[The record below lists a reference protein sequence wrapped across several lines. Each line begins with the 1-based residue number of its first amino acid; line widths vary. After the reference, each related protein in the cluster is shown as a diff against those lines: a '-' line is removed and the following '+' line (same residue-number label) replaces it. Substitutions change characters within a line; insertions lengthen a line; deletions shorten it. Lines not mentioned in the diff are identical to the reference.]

1 MSAWLDTVS
10 SLKVKLGLLVAA
22 SVVTAVLLTLLGS
35 AADVPAAL
43 VLPVSVALALG
54 VTQLLAAGMVAPLR
68 RMTEVS
74 RAMARGDYSGRVRT
88 TATDEVGQ
96 LAAAFNRMAE
106 DLATVDRER
115 RDLIATVSHELRT
128 PLTAMTALLENLA
141 DGVVPADSDHLAAAL
156 DEAQRL
162 GRLVEDLLQLSRLE
176 AGVVHLDRQEVAL
189 RALVEESVVQ
199 VLAAGRPLTVTI
211 DLGEDVVVV
220 ADPARLR
227 QLLVNVLDNAA
238 RHAPADTT
246 VRVTGEA
253 DHGAWWLEVTDDG
266 GGVAPEDR
274 ERVFERFGTDGA
286 GGTGLGLAVARW
298 VAQLHGGTLRFL
310 DPADGS
316 RRPAPARGGH
326 ARPPAGPLPDPSPTG
341 TTLEPVHEPAHE
353 PAHEPVHEPAQEPAM
368 TTTTPPPAQP
378 SHPPASAALVRQQPG
393 LDGLFG
399 RFWPERGLPSG
410 FRTVV
415 AAAGAG
421 LVAGFALSFTDV
433 GITWTLVA
441 IVCGAAALATA
452 RRRREPWTLLCAGLA
467 LLLVLPLTLLDAW
480 WLRPLC
486 IVAATA
492 VFLCGV
498 TGARTLPGIILSGLA
513 WPLASLRGLPW
524 FGRSLRL
531 AGNGSRTPAVVR
543 TTAWSLLGLG
553 VFGTI
558 FASANPVFGSWVDQ
572 LVPNL
577 TFNDLVGRAFLACFV
592 FAATLGA
599 AYLALNPADVEVL
612 GGHRP
617 SALANRFEWLVPV
630 LVVDAVFVAF
640 IAAQAR
646 ALLGGRDYIEATTGL
661 TYADYVH
668 QGFGQLTLATAL
680 TVLVVWVAARRAGGT
695 PEDRRWLLGSLGL
708 LCALTLLV
716 VASALRGMAVYQDAY
731 GFTTLRLFV
740 DVFEGWLGFVVLA
753 IMVAGVAGLGRW
765 LPRIA
770 LVSGAVA
777 LVGLAAINPDA
788 WVAERNLDRYDA
800 TGRLDVRYLQT
811 LSADAAPVIAE
822 RLPRDVARCVL
833 LELPVSSLREET
845 IDDPRAWN
853 LSRSRAVDA
862 VARIGLAPAPDG
874 AASGSDISFEECGG
888 VWEAFGE

>member
-1 MSAWLDTVS
+1 MSTALDTVS

-35 AADVPAAL
+35 AAHVSPLL

-74 RAMARGDYSGRVRT
+74 RAMARGDYTGRVRT

-96 LAAAFNRMAE
+96 LAAAFNTMAE

-141 DGVVPADSDHLAAAL
+141 DDVVPADADHLGAAL
-156 DEAQRL
+156 EEAQRL
-162 GRLVEDLLQLSRLE
+162 GRLVDDLLQLSRLE
-176 AGVVHLDRQEVAL
+176 AGVVDLDRQDVAL
-189 RALVEESVVQ
+189 RTLVEQSVAQ
-199 VLAAGRPLTVTI
+199 VTSAGRPGAFAVGVAEEL
-211 DLGEDVVVV
+211 VVPG
-220 ADPARLR
+220 DPARLQ
-227 QLLVNVLDNAA
+227 QLLVNVLDNAG
-238 RHAPADTT
+238 RHAPLGTQ
-246 VRVTGEA
+246 VRVAAGTAPG
-253 DHGAWWLEVTDDG
+253 GWWLEVTDDG

-310 DPADGS
+310 DPAGGS
-316 RRPAPARGGH
+316 GARLRLDVPDVADRP
-326 ARPPAGPLPDPSPTG
+326 RPSDVPPSAVPTAPSPT
-341 TTLEPVHEPAHE
+341 
-353 PAHEPVHEPAQEPAM
+353 QEPAM
-368 TTTTPPPAQP
+368 TATAPPPTPPGPARP
-378 SHPPASAALVRQQPG
+378 QPG

-399 RFWPERGLPSG
+399 RFWPESGVPSG
-410 FRTVV
+410 LGTV
-415 AAAGAG
+415 AASATAG

-441 IVCGAAALATA
+441 VVSGAAALATA
-452 RRRREPWTLLCAGLA
+452 RRRREPWTLACAGLA
-467 LLLVLPLTLLDAW
+467 LLLVLPLTLLDASW
-480 WLRPLC
+480 IHLLC
-486 IVAATA
+486 LLAAA
-492 VFLCGV
+492 GVFLCGV
-498 TGARTLPGIILSGLA
+498 TGARTMPGILLSGIS

-531 AGNGSRTPAVVR
+531 AGTGSRTPALVR
-543 TTAWSLLGLG
+543 TIAWSLLGLG

-577 TFNDLVGRAFLACFV
+577 TFNDLVGRAFLTCFV

-599 AYLALNPADVEVL
+599 AYLALNPSDVEVL
-612 GGHRP
+612 GDRRP
-617 SALANRFEWLVPV
+617 APLANRFEWLVPV
-630 LVVDAVFVAF
+630 LVVDGVFLAF

-646 ALLGGRDYIEATTGL
+646 ALIGGRDYIEATTGL
-661 TYADYVH
+661 TYADFVH

-680 TVLVVWVAARRAGGT
+680 TVLVVWVASRRAGAST
-695 PEDRRWLLGSLGL
+695 EDRRWLFASLGL
-708 LCALTLLV
+708 LCLLTLLV
-716 VASALRGMAVYQDAY
+716 VASALRGMSVYQDAY

-753 IMVAGVAGLGRW
+753 IMVAGVAGRGSW
-765 LPRIA
+765 LPRVA

-777 LVGLAAINPDA
+777 LLGLAAINPDA
-788 WVAERNLDRYDA
+788 WVAGRNLDRYEA
-800 TGRLDVRYLQT
+800 TGDLDVSYLQS
-811 LSADAAPVIAE
+811 LSADAAPVIVD
-822 RLPRDVARCVL
+822 RLPADVSRCVL
-833 LELPVSSLREET
+833 QLLPYNSLDPE
-845 IDDPRAWN
+845 ILDDARAWN
-853 LSRSRAVDA
+853 LGRSRAQHAVEQVD
-862 VARIGLAPAPDG
+862 LAPLPRTSDDECADVW
-874 AASGSDISFEECGG
+874 AAFAE
-888 VWEAFGE
+888 

>member
-1 MSAWLDTVS
+1 MSTPRSTPLDAVT
-10 SLKVKLGLLVAA
+10 SLKVKLGLLVVA
-22 SVVTAVLLTLLGS
+22 SVVVAVLLTLLGA
-35 AADVPAAL
+35 AADVSLLL

-54 VTQLLAAGMVAPLR
+54 VTQLLAAGMVAPLH

-88 TATDEVGQ
+88 SATDEVGQ

-141 DGVVPADSDHLAAAL
+141 DGVVPADSDHLRAAL
-156 DEAQRL
+156 DEAERL
-162 GRLVEDLLQLSRLE
+162 GRLVDDLLQLSRLE
-176 AGVVHLDRQEVAL
+176 AGVVELDREPVTL
-189 RALVEESVVQ
+189 RSLVEESVGQ
-199 VLAAGRPLTVTI
+199 VAAAGRTGTFDVTVPA
-211 DLGEDVVVV
+211 DMVVQ

-227 QLLVNVLDNAA
+227 QLLVNVLDNAG
-238 RHAPADTT
+238 RHAPAGTA
-246 VRVTGEA
+246 VRVGG
-253 DHGAWWLEVTDDG
+253 GAEDAHWWLEVTDDG

-274 ERVFERFGTDGA
+274 ERVFERFGTDGG

-310 DPADGS
+310 DPDAGRGARLRLDVTGDTVPVPS
-316 RRPAPARGGH
+316 RVQAPAVTT
-326 ARPPAGPLPDPSPTG
+326 APVPPPTG
-341 TTLEPVHEPAHE
+341 
-353 PAHEPVHEPAQEPAM
+353 
-368 TTTTPPPAQP
+368 QP
-378 SHPPASAALVRQQPG
+378 YSRQRSQPE
-393 LDGLFG
+393 LANLFG
-399 RFWPERGLPSG
+399 EFWPEVGLPSG
-410 FRTVV
+410 LRTV
-415 AAAGAG
+415 AAAAAAG
-421 LVAGFALSFTDV
+421 LVAGVALSFTAV

-441 IVCGAAALATA
+441 VTCGVAALLTA
-452 RRRREPWTLLCAGLA
+452 RRRREPWTVLCSALA
-467 LLLVLPLTLLDAW
+467 LLLVLPMTLLDAW
-480 WLRPLC
+480 WVQMLGL
-486 IVAATA
+486 VAAAA

-498 TGARTLPGIILSGLA
+498 TGARTLPGILLSGMS

-524 FGRSLRL
+524 FGRSLRI
-531 AGNGSRTPAVVR
+531 AGTGSRTPALVR
-543 TTAWSLLGLG
+543 TAFWSLLGLG

-558 FASANPVFGSWVDQ
+558 FASANPVFGSWVDE

-599 AYLALNPADVEVL
+599 AYLALNPAQVESL
-612 GGHRP
+612 GDRRP
-617 SALANRFEWLVPV
+617 TPLANRFEWLVPV

-646 ALLGGRDYIEATTGL
+646 ALVGGRDYIETTTGL

-680 TVLVVWVAARRAGGT
+680 TVLVVWVAARRAGST
-695 PEDRRWLLGSLGL
+695 AEDRRWLLVSLGL

-753 IMVAGVAGLGRW
+753 IMVAGVLGRAVW

-777 LVGLAAINPDA
+777 LIGLAAINPDA
-788 WVAERNLDRYDA
+788 WVAGRNLDRYDA
-800 TGRLDVRYLQT
+800 TGKVDLTYLQS
-811 LSADAAPVIAE
+811 LSADATPVIAE
-822 RLPRDVARCVL
+822 RLPADVAGCVL
-833 LELPVSSLREET
+833 QYHPANQLRPEVLE
-845 IDDPRAWN
+845 DARAWN
-853 LSRSRAVDA
+853 LGRSRAEDA
-862 VARIGLAPAPDG
+862 LDRVALPS
-874 AASGSDISFEECGG
+874 ASGRGDQCSG
-888 VWEAFGE
+888 VWTAYAE

>member
-10 SLKVKLGLLVAA
+10 SLKAKLGLLVVA

-35 AADVPAAL
+35 AADVPPLL

-74 RAMARGDYSGRVRT
+74 RAMARGDYTGRVRT
-88 TATDEVGQ
+88 SATDEVGQ

-141 DGVVPADSDHLAAAL
+141 DQVVPADPQHLAAAL
-156 DEAQRL
+156 EEAQRL

-176 AGVVHLDRQEVAL
+176 AGVVDLDRQDVAL
-189 RALVEESVVQ
+189 RALVEDSVAQ
-199 VLAAGRPLTVTI
+199 VRATGRDGDVAI
-211 DLGEDVVVV
+211 DVADDLVV
-220 ADPARLR
+220 AGDPARLR
-227 QLLVNVLDNAA
+227 QLLVNVVDNAA
-238 RHAPADTT
+238 RHAPAETPVRLAAGTT
-246 VRVTGEA
+246 DGS
-253 DHGAWWLEVTDDG
+253 WWLEVADDG

-298 VAQLHGGTLRFL
+298 VAQLHDGTLRFL
-310 DPADGS
+310 DPESGHGARLRLEVPSGAT
-316 RRPAPARGGH
+316 RTAPTPAP
-326 ARPPAGPLPDPSPTG
+326 
-341 TTLEPVHEPAHE
+341 
-353 PAHEPVHEPAQEPAM
+353 
-368 TTTTPPPAQP
+368 TTTPPPAP
-378 SHPPASAALVRQQPG
+378 SPFPSPEPPVSAAGQQAG

-399 RFWPERGLPSG
+399 RFWPDRGGPHGL
-410 FRTVV
+410 RTVA

-421 LVAGFALSFTDV
+421 LVAGIALSFTAV

-441 IVCGAAALATA
+441 LTCGAAALATA
-452 RRRREPWTLLCAGLA
+452 RRRREPWTLLCTGLA
-467 LLLVLPLTLLDAW
+467 VLLVLPMTLLDAW
-480 WLRPLC
+480 WVQMLGLV
-486 IVAATA
+486 VAAA

-498 TGARTLPGIILSGLA
+498 TGARTMPGILLSGVA

-524 FGRSLRL
+524 FGRSLRI
-531 AGNGSRTPAVVR
+531 AGTGSRTPAVVR
-543 TTAWSLLGLG
+543 TTVWSLLGLA

-612 GGHRP
+612 GGRRP

-630 LVVDAVFVAF
+630 LVVDAVFIAF

-646 ALLGGRDYIEATTGL
+646 ALIGGRDYIEATTGL

-680 TVLVVWVAARRAGGT
+680 TVLVVWIASRRAGDDAG
-695 PEDRRWLLGSLGL
+695 DRRWLLGSLGL

-716 VASALRGMAVYQDAY
+716 VASALRGMSVYQDAY

-753 IMVAGVAGLGRW
+753 IMVAGVAGRGAW

-777 LVGLAAINPDA
+777 LVGLAAVNPDA
-788 WVAERNLDRYDA
+788 WVAGRNLDRWEA
-800 TGRLDVRYLQT
+800 TDDLDLRYLQT
-811 LSADAAPVIAE
+811 LSADAAPVIAD
-822 RLPRDVARCVL
+822 RLPADVARCVL
-833 LELPVSSLREET
+833 QDLPYDEMRAEAL
-845 IDDPRAWN
+845 DDPRAWN
-853 LSRSRAVDA
+853 LGRSRAEGPLADL
-862 VARIGLAPAPDG
+862 GLLPVPAG
-874 AASGSDISFEECGG
+874 SAYGSGLGEECAG
-888 VWEAFGE
+888 VWTAFGE

>member
-1 MSAWLDTVS
+1 MSARTPTPLDTVS

-22 SVVTAVLLTLLGS
+22 SVVVAVLLSLLGS
-35 AADVPAAL
+35 AASVPPLL

-141 DGVVPADSDHLAAAL
+141 DGVVPADSEHLGAAL
-156 DEAQRL
+156 EEAQRL
-162 GRLVEDLLQLSRLE
+162 GRLVDDLLQLSRLE
-176 AGVVHLDRQEVAL
+176 AGVVELDHEQVVL
-189 RALVEESVVQ
+189 RSLVEESVAQ
-199 VLAAGRPLTVTI
+199 VAAAGRTGAFDVTVPA
-211 DLGEDVVVV
+211 DLEVEG
-220 ADPARLR
+220 DPARLR
-227 QLLVNVLDNAA
+227 QLLVNVLDNAG
-238 RHAPADTT
+238 RHAPSGTT
-246 VRVTGEA
+246 VHVSGGA
-253 DHGAWWLEVTDDG
+253 DPRGGGCWWLEVADEG

-274 ERVFERFGTDGA
+274 ERVFERFGTDGG

-310 DPADGS
+310 DPASGRGARLRLEVAPVDERPGATGVPGS
-316 RRPAPARGGH
+316 TAQVVPTAA
-326 ARPPAGPLPDPSPTG
+326 ATAEPLRA
-341 TTLEPVHEPAHE
+341 EPELAH
-353 PAHEPVHEPAQEPAM
+353 
-368 TTTTPPPAQP
+368 
-378 SHPPASAALVRQQPG
+378 
-393 LDGLFG
+393 LFG
-399 RFWPERGLPSG
+399 AFWPEPSLPSG
-410 FRTVV
+410 LPTVV
-415 AAAGAG
+415 AAAVAG
-421 LVAGFALSFTDV
+421 LVAGVALSFTAP

-441 IVCGAAALATA
+441 VTCGAAAFLTA
-452 RRRREPWTLLCAGLA
+452 RRRREPWTLLCTSLA
-467 LLLVLPLTLLDAW
+467 VLLVLPLTLLDAW
-480 WLRPLC
+480 WIQVLGLLG
-486 IVAATA
+486 ATA

-498 TGARTLPGIILSGLA
+498 TGARTLPGILLSGMS

-531 AGNGSRTPAVVR
+531 AGTGSHTPAVVR
-543 TTAWSLLGLG
+543 TAFWSLLGLG

-558 FASANPVFGSWVDQ
+558 FASANEVFGSWVDE

-592 FAATLGA
+592 FAVTLGA
-599 AYLALNPADVEVL
+599 AYLALNPSDVETL
-612 GGHRP
+612 SRRRP
-617 SALANRFEWLVPV
+617 APLVNRFEWLVPV
-630 LVVDAVFVAF
+630 LVVDAVFIAF

-646 ALLGGRDYIEATTGL
+646 ALIGGRDYVESNTRAL

-680 TVLVVWVAARRAGGT
+680 TVLVVWLAARRAGRT
-695 PEDRRWLLGSLGL
+695 PEDRRWLLASLGL

-716 VASALRGMAVYQDAY
+716 VASALRGMAIYQDAY

-753 IMVAGVAGLGRW
+753 IMVAGLLGHARW

-777 LVGLAAINPDA
+777 LIGLAAINPEA
-788 WVAERNLDRYDA
+788 WVAGRNLDRYDA
-800 TGRLDVRYLQT
+800 TGKLDLFYLQT
-811 LSADAAPVIAE
+811 LSADATPVIVD
-822 RLPRDVARCVL
+822 RLPDDVAACVVRVVTL
-833 LELPVSSLREET
+833 SSL
-845 IDDPRAWN
+845 DPEVLEDARAWN
-853 LSRSRAVDA
+853 LGRSRAEDA
-862 VARIGLAPAPDG
+862 LTRLEAPPNG
-874 AASGSDISFEECGG
+874 PRGECTAD
-888 VWEAFGE
+888 WATFGE

>member
-1 MSAWLDTVS
+1 MSAWFDTVS
-10 SLKVKLGLLVAA
+10 SLKVKLGILVAA

-35 AADVPAAL
+35 AARVPALL

-74 RAMARGDYSGRVRT
+74 HAMARGDYSGRVRT
-88 TATDEVGQ
+88 TAADEVGQ

-128 PLTAMTALLENLA
+128 PLTAMTAVLENLA
-141 DGVVPADSDHLAAAL
+141 DGVVPADTDHLGAAL
-156 DEAQRL
+156 DEARRL
-162 GRLVEDLLQLSRLE
+162 GRLVEDVLQLSRLE
-176 AGVVHLDRQEVAL
+176 AGVVDLDRQDVAL
-189 RALVEESVVQ
+189 RGLVDDSVAQ
-199 VLAAGRPLTVTI
+199 VLAAGRRATITVDVAD
-211 DLGEDVVVV
+211 DLVVA

-246 VRVTGEA
+246 VRVAGGTDSAAGA
-253 DHGAWWLEVTDDG
+253 SPGAWWLEVADDG

-310 DPADGS
+310 DPVTGAGARLRLEVPAATPATS
-316 RRPAPARGGH
+316 R
-326 ARPPAGPLPDPSPTG
+326 PTS
-341 TTLEPVHEPAHE
+341 TPEHLK
-353 PAHEPVHEPAQEPAM
+353 EPAM
-368 TTTTPPPAQP
+368 ATTAPPPAHQP
-378 SHPPASAALVRQQPG
+378 DRAGTESRTSAAPLRQPG
-393 LDGLFG
+393 GLDSLFG
-399 RFWPERGLPSG
+399 RFWPEDGAPSG
-410 FRTVV
+410 LRTVV
-415 AAAGAG
+415 AAAAAGAF
-421 LVAGFALSFTDV
+421 AGFALSFNAI

-441 IVCGAAALATA
+441 IGCGVAALLTA
-452 RRRREPWTLLCAGLA
+452 RGRRDAWTLACSGLA
-467 LLLVLPLTLLDAW
+467 LLLVLPMTLLDAW
-480 WLRPLC
+480 WVQMLGLL
-486 IVAATA
+486 AATA
-492 VFLCGV
+492 VFLSGV
-498 TGARTLPGIILSGLA
+498 TGARTLTGILLTGIS

-531 AGNGSRTPAVVR
+531 AGTGSRTPAVVR

-612 GGHRP
+612 GGRRP
-617 SALANRFEWLVPV
+617 PALANRFEWLVPV

-646 ALLGGRDYIEATTGL
+646 ALVGGRDYIEATTGL
-661 TYADYVH
+661 TYADFVH

-680 TVLVVWVAARRAGGT
+680 TVLVVWVATRRAGST
-695 PEDRRWLLGSLGL
+695 PEDRRWLYASLGL

-753 IMVAGVAGLGRW
+753 IMVAGVTGLGRW

-770 LVSGAVA
+770 LASGAVA
-777 LVGLAAINPDA
+777 LIGLAAMNPDS
-788 WVAERNLDRYDA
+788 WVAGRNLDRYEATSKLDA
-800 TGRLDVRYLQT
+800 RYLQT

-822 RLPRDVARCVL
+822 RLPEDVARCVL
-833 LELPVSSLREET
+833 QDLPVSSLRPEAL
-845 IDDPRAWN
+845 DDPRAWN
-853 LSRSRAVDA
+853 LARSRAEAALTDL
-862 VARIGLAPAPDG
+862 GLDDEQRP
-874 AASGSDISFEECGG
+874 SSEECAG
-888 VWEAFGE
+888 VWAAFGE

>member
-1 MSAWLDTVS
+1 MNPDVSSRSSTPLDTVS

-35 AADVPAAL
+35 AASVSPLL

-88 TATDEVGQ
+88 SATDEVGQ

-141 DGVVPADSDHLAAAL
+141 DGVVPADPEHLGAAL
-156 DEAQRL
+156 EEAQRL
-162 GRLVEDLLQLSRLE
+162 GRLVDDLLQLSRLE
-176 AGVVHLDRQEVAL
+176 AGIVELDRANVPL
-189 RALVEESVVQ
+189 RALVEESVAQ
-199 VLAAGRPLTVTI
+199 VTAAGRTGSYGVAVPP
-211 DLGEDVVVV
+211 DLEVEGDQ
-220 ADPARLR
+220 ARLR
-227 QLLVNVLDNAA
+227 QLLVNVLDNAG
-238 RHAPADTT
+238 RHAPPGTE
-246 VRVTGEA
+246 VRVSG
-253 DHGAWWLEVTDDG
+253 GAAGGRWWLEVTDDG
-266 GGVAPEDR
+266 GGVAPQDR
-274 ERVFERFGTDGA
+274 ERVFERFGTDGG

-310 DPADGS
+310 DPESGRGARLRLEVPS
-316 RRPAPARGGH
+316 QRERRAPAI
-326 ARPPAGPLPDPSPTG
+326 PTAGAVPVVTAPLAP
-341 TTLEPVHEPAHE
+341 
-353 PAHEPVHEPAQEPAM
+353 
-368 TTTTPPPAQP
+368 PPPAASKP
-378 SHPPASAALVRQQPG
+378 SELTN
-393 LDGLFG
+393 LFG
-399 RFWPERGLPSG
+399 EFWPEPSLPSG
-410 FRTVV
+410 LRTVV
-415 AAAGAG
+415 ASVIAG
-421 LVAGFALSFTDV
+421 LVAGIALSFTAV
-433 GITWTLVA
+433 GITWTVVA
-441 IVCGAAALATA
+441 VTSGVAALLTA

-467 LLLVLPLTLLDAW
+467 LLLVLPMTLLDAW
-480 WLRPLC
+480 WIQMLC
-486 IVAATA
+486 LVAATA

-498 TGARTLPGIILSGLA
+498 TGARTLPGILLSGMS

-524 FGRSLRL
+524 FGRSLRI
-531 AGNGSRTPAVVR
+531 AGTGSRTPAFVR
-543 TTAWSLLGLG
+543 TAVWSLLGLG

-558 FASANPVFGSWVDQ
+558 FASANEVFGSWVDE

-599 AYLALNPADVEVL
+599 AYLALNPSDVETL
-612 GGHRP
+612 GDSRP
-617 SALANRFEWLVPV
+617 APLANRFEWLVPV
-630 LVVDAVFVAF
+630 LVVDAVFIAF

-646 ALLGGRDYIEATTGL
+646 ALVGGSDYIETATTAL

-680 TVLVVWVAARRAGGT
+680 TVLVVWLAARRAGRT
-695 PEDRRWLLGSLGL
+695 AEDRRWLLGSLGL
-708 LCALTLLV
+708 LCVLTLLV

-753 IMVAGVAGLGRW
+753 IMVAGLLGHARW
-765 LPRIA
+765 LPRVA

-777 LVGLAAINPDA
+777 LIGLAAINPDA
-788 WVAERNLDRYDA
+788 WVAGRNLDRYDA
-800 TGRLDVRYLQT
+800 TGKVDLRYLET
-811 LSADAAPVIAE
+811 LSADAAPVIVE
-822 RLPRDVARCVL
+822 RLPREVSGCVL
-833 LELPVSSLREET
+833 RTLSDNSMRSEVLR
-845 IDDPRAWN
+845 DARAWN
-853 LSRSRAVDA
+853 LGRARAEDA
-862 VARIGLAPAPDG
+862 FARIEVPTHGRD
-874 AASGSDISFEECGG
+874 DECAG
-888 VWEAFGE
+888 VWTAFGE

>member
-1 MSAWLDTVS
+1 MSAWFDAVS
-10 SLKVKLGLLVAA
+10 SLKVKLGILVVA
-22 SVVTAVLLTLLGS
+22 SVVTAVLLSLLGS
-35 AADVPAAL
+35 AARVPALL

-141 DGVVPADSDHLAAAL
+141 DGVVPADRGHLGDAL
-156 DEAQRL
+156 DEARRL

-176 AGVVHLDRQEVAL
+176 AGVVHLDHQDVAL
-189 RALVEESVVQ
+189 RALVEDSVAQ
-199 VLAAGRPLTVTI
+199 VLAAGRPGTI
-211 DLGEDVVVV
+211 TLDIADDLLVG

-238 RHAPADTT
+238 RHAPAETS
-246 VRVTGEA
+246 VRVTG
-253 DHGAWWLEVTDDG
+253 GAGTGDGAGPGPGPWWLEVVDEG

-274 ERVFERFGTDGA
+274 ERVFDRFGTDGA

-310 DPADGS
+310 DPATGS
-316 RRPAPARGGH
+316 GARLRLEVPATTPPASPSSPTHEPAMATTASASAQQPARRPARQAAQPQ
-326 ARPPAGPLPDPSPTG
+326 G
-341 TTLEPVHEPAHE
+341 TTAP
-353 PAHEPVHEPAQEPAM
+353 
-368 TTTTPPPAQP
+368 
-378 SHPPASAALVRQQPG
+378 VRQQPG
-393 LDGLFG
+393 LDGVFG
-399 RFWPERGLPSG
+399 RFWPEHGAPSG
-410 FRTVV
+410 LRTVV
-415 AAAGAG
+415 AAAAAG
-421 LVAGFALSFTDV
+421 LFAGFALSFNAV

-441 IVCGAAALATA
+441 IGCGVAALLTA
-452 RRRREPWTLLCAGLA
+452 RGRRDLWTLACAGLA
-467 LLLVLPLTLLDAW
+467 LLLVLPMTLLDAW
-480 WLRPLC
+480 WVQMLGLL
-486 IVAATA
+486 AATA
-492 VFLCGV
+492 VFLSGV
-498 TGARTLPGIILSGLA
+498 TGARTLAGILLTGIS

-524 FGRSLRL
+524 FARSLRL
-531 AGNGSRTPAVVR
+531 AGTGSRTPAVVR

-612 GGHRP
+612 GGRRP
-617 SALANRFEWLVPV
+617 PALANRFEWLVPV
-630 LVVDAVFVAF
+630 LVVDVVFVAF

-646 ALLGGRDYIEATTGL
+646 ALVGGEDYIQATTGL
-661 TYADYVH
+661 TYADFVH

-680 TVLVVWVAARRAGGT
+680 TVLVVWVASRRAGST
-695 PEDRRWLLGSLGL
+695 PEDRRWLYASLGV

-740 DVFEGWLGFVVLA
+740 DVFEGWLGFVVLS
-753 IMVAGVAGLGRW
+753 IMVAGVAGVGRW

-777 LVGLAAINPDA
+777 LIGLAAVNPDA
-788 WVAERNLDRYDA
+788 WVAGRNLDRYEA
-800 TGRLDVRYLQT
+800 TGKLDLRYLET
-811 LSADAAPVIAE
+811 LSADAAPVIVG
-822 RLPRDVARCVL
+822 RLPEEVAGCVL
-833 LELPVSSLREET
+833 QYLPLNQLRPEALE
-845 IDDPRAWN
+845 DARAWN
-853 LSRSRAVDA
+853 LGRARAEDA
-862 VARIGLAPAPDG
+862 LEGIDLPSASARGEQCA
-874 AASGSDISFEECGG
+874 G
-888 VWEAFGE
+888 VWTAFGE

>member
-1 MSAWLDTVS
+1 MSAWFDAVS
-10 SLKVKLGLLVAA
+10 SLKAKLGLLVVA

-35 AADVPAAL
+35 AADVSPLL

-74 RAMARGDYSGRVRT
+74 RAMARGDYTGRVRT
-88 TATDEVGQ
+88 SATDEVGQ
-96 LAAAFNRMAE
+96 LATAFNRMAE
-106 DLATVDRER
+106 DLARVDRER

-141 DGVVPADSDHLAAAL
+141 DGVVPADSQHLGGAL
-156 DEAQRL
+156 EEAQRL

-176 AGVVHLDRQEVAL
+176 AGVVDLDRQDVAL
-189 RALVEESVVQ
+189 RALVE
-199 VLAAGRPLTVTI
+199 
-211 DLGEDVVVV
+211 DVVAQVRATGGTPDVTMDVADDLVV
-220 ADPARLR
+220 AGDPARLR
-227 QLLVNVLDNAA
+227 QLLVNVVDNAA
-238 RHAPADTT
+238 RHAPAETS
-246 VRVTGEA
+246 VRITAGA
-253 DHGAWWLEVTDDG
+253 DSGADSGSWWLEVVDAG

-274 ERVFERFGTDGA
+274 DRVFERFGTDGA

-310 DPADGS
+310 DPEAGQG
-316 RRPAPARGGH
+316 ARIRLEVPGER
-326 ARPPAGPLPDPSPTG
+326 ATAVLTSPTPVPSATPSAAPPATPSVAPTVVVP
-341 TTLEPVHEPAHE
+341 E
-353 PAHEPVHEPAQEPAM
+353 
-368 TTTTPPPAQP
+368 TPRPQ
-378 SHPPASAALVRQQPG
+378 SG
-393 LDGLFG
+393 LDAVFG
-399 RFWPERGLPSG
+399 RFWPDRAAPHGL
-410 FRTVV
+410 RTVV

-421 LVAGFALSFTDV
+421 LVAGIALSFTAV

-441 IVCGAAALATA
+441 LTCGAAALATA
-452 RRRREPWTLLCAGLA
+452 RRRREPWTLACAALA
-467 LLLVLPLTLLDAW
+467 VLLVLPMTLRAAW
-480 WLRPLC
+480 WVQMLGLV
-486 IVAATA
+486 VAAA

-498 TGARTLPGIILSGLA
+498 TGARTLPGILLSGMA

-524 FGRSLRL
+524 FGRSLRI
-531 AGNGSRTPAVVR
+531 AGTGSRTPAVVR
-543 TTAWSLLGLG
+543 TTVWSLLGLG

-592 FAATLGA
+592 FAVTLGA

-612 GGHRP
+612 GGRRP
-617 SALANRFEWLVPV
+617 TALANRFEWLVPV
-630 LVVDAVFVAF
+630 LVVDAVFLAF

-680 TVLVVWVAARRAGGT
+680 TVLVVWIASRRAGDGV
-695 PEDRRWLLGSLGL
+695 EDRRWLRGSLGL
-708 LCALTLLV
+708 LCVLTLLV

-753 IMVAGVAGLGRW
+753 IMVAGAVGRGAW

-788 WVAERNLDRYDA
+788 WVAGRNIDRYEA
-800 TGRLDVRYLQT
+800 TGKLDLRYLQD
-811 LSADAAPVIAE
+811 LSADATPVIAD
-822 RLPRDVARCVL
+822 RLPPEVSRCVL
-833 LELPVSSLREET
+833 QHLPDNEMRAEAL
-845 IDDPRAWN
+845 DDPRAWN
-853 LSRSRAVDA
+853 LGRSRAEGPLTDL
-862 VARIGLAPAPDG
+862 GLLPAG
-874 AASGSDISFEECGG
+874 EQAAYDVGTGVPADECSD
-888 VWEAFGE
+888 VWAAFGE

>member
-1 MSAWLDTVS
+1 MSAPLEAVS

-35 AADVPAAL
+35 AADVSPLL

-54 VTQLLAAGMVAPLR
+54 VTQLLAAGMVEPLR

-74 RAMARGDYSGRVRT
+74 RAMARGDYTGRVRT

-141 DGVVPADSDHLAAAL
+141 DGVVTPDSEHLGAAL
-156 DEAQRL
+156 DQAQRL
-162 GRLVEDLLQLSRLE
+162 ARLVDDLLQLSRLE
-176 AGVVHLDRQEVAL
+176 AGVVDLDRQDL
-189 RALVEESVVQ
+189 RLRPLVEESVTQ
-199 VLAAGRPLTVTI
+199 VTSAGRPGTFQVSLP
-211 DLGEDVVVV
+211 DDVVV
-220 ADPARLR
+220 AGDPARLQ
-227 QLLVNVLDNAA
+227 QLLVNVLDNAG
-238 RHAPADTT
+238 RHAPADTP
-246 VRVTGEA
+246 VLVTG
-253 DHGAWWLEVTDDG
+253 GAEDEVWWLEVTDDG

-274 ERVFERFGTDGA
+274 DRVFERFGTDGA

-310 DPADGS
+310 DPPSGRGARLRLEVPAGMTRDRQTDAS
-316 RRPAPARGGH
+316 RTPATSASPSPSPVLETRMATTAPPPARPSDAPAR
-326 ARPPAGPLPDPSPTG
+326 S
-341 TTLEPVHEPAHE
+341 
-353 PAHEPVHEPAQEPAM
+353 Q
-368 TTTTPPPAQP
+368 
-378 SHPPASAALVRQQPG
+378 SA

-399 RFWPERGLPSG
+399 RFWPEPALPSG
-410 FRTVV
+410 LPTVV
-415 AAAGAG
+415 AAAIAG
-421 LVAGFALSFTDV
+421 LVAGFALSFTAV

-441 IVCGAAALATA
+441 LVCGAAALLTA
-452 RRRREPWTLLCAGLA
+452 RRRREPWTLACTGLA
-467 LLLVLPLTLLDAW
+467 VLLVLPMTLLDAW
-480 WLRPLC
+480 WIQMLGL
-486 IVAATA
+486 VAATA

-498 TGARTLPGIILSGLA
+498 TGARTMPGIVLSGLA

-524 FGRSLRL
+524 FGRSLRI
-531 AGNGSRTPAVVR
+531 AGTGTRTPALVR
-543 TTAWSLLGLG
+543 TLVWSLLGLG

-592 FAATLGA
+592 FAATLAA
-599 AYLALNPADVEVL
+599 AYLALNPADVETM
-612 GGHRP
+612 GHRRP
-617 SALANRFEWLVPV
+617 APLANRFEWLVPV
-630 LVVDAVFVAF
+630 LVVDAVFLAF

-646 ALLGGRDYIEATTGL
+646 ALIGGRDYIEQTTGL
-661 TYADYVH
+661 TYADFVH

-680 TVLVVWVAARRAGGT
+680 TVLVVWVASRRAGDT
-695 PEDRRWLLGSLGL
+695 SEDRRWLFGSVGL
-708 LCALTLLV
+708 LCVLTLLV
-716 VASALRGMAVYQDAY
+716 VASALRGMSVYQDAY

-753 IMVAGVAGLGRW
+753 IMVAGALGRGRW

-770 LVSGAVA
+770 LVSGAAA
-777 LVGLAAINPDA
+777 LIGLAAMNPEA

-800 TGRLDVRYLQT
+800 TGSLDLRYLET

-822 RLPRDVARCVL
+822 RLPKDVAGCVL
-833 LELPVSSLREET
+833 RTLTYNSLRPEAVE
-845 IDDPRAWN
+845 DARAWN
-853 LSRSRAVDA
+853 LGRVRGEDALRTLGLIPSRTAYEA
-862 VARIGLAPAPDG
+862 G
-874 AASGSDISFEECGG
+874 AAQPADECAG
-888 VWEAFGE
+888 VWADFAE